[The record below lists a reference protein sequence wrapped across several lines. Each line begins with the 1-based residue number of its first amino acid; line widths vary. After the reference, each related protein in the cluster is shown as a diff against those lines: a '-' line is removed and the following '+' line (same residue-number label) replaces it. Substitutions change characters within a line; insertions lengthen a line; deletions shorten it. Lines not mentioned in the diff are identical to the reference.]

1 MTSRENGPRRLAR
14 ILAAES
20 RAEFLKLLR
29 LPAFVVPTLAFPVM
43 FYLLFA
49 VAFGA
54 GRAAGG
60 VSMATY
66 MVATYGTF
74 GVMGAAF
81 GGLGIGIAVERGQ
94 GWLTVKRASP
104 MPGIAYFGAKMAI
117 SMAFGAVIV
126 ALLFA
131 LGATL
136 GHVRLPAASWAA
148 LAAVLILG
156 AVPFCALGC
165 ALGFGVGPNAAP
177 AIANLVFLPMA
188 FASGLWIPL
197 EALPPAFR
205 ALAPALPPYHLSRLA
220 LGVVGLETAGAAT
233 HLAALAGFTVVF
245 ALAAAGAY
253 RRDEGRTY
261 G

>member
-1 MTSRENGPRRLAR
+1 
-14 ILAAES
+14 
-20 RAEFLKLLR
+20 
-29 LPAFVVPTLAFPVM
+29 
-43 FYLLFA
+43 
-49 VAFGA
+49 
-54 GRAAGG
+54 
-60 VSMATY
+60 MATY

-81 GGLGIGIAVERGQ
+81 AGLGIGIAVERGQ

-104 MPGIAYFGAKMAI
+104 MPGLAYFGAKMI
-117 SMAFGAVIV
+117 MSMAFGAIIV

-136 GHVRLPAASWAA
+136 GHVRLPAASWGA
-148 LAAVLILG
+148 LAAVLVLG

-165 ALGFGVGPNAAP
+165 ALGFAVGPNAAP
-177 AIANLVFLPMA
+177 AVANLLFLPMS

-197 EALPPAFR
+197 EALPGAFR
-205 ALAPALPPYHLSRLA
+205 ALAPALPPYHLARLA
-220 LGVVGLETAGAAT
+220 LGVVGLGTAGAAT
-233 HLAALAGFTVVF
+233 HVAALAGFTALF
-245 ALAAAGAY
+245 ALAATAAY